1 MNIKRKHINKGFTL
15 VELLVVIAII
25 AALAAMATPVIM
37 KQQKKAA
44 MITATSNAKQ
54 VFMLMVEFD
63 QDYYSFP
70 NTVTETTLAAEGI
83 TGTMSGSANGY
94 LKQLILGGYTTSE
107 EIFFAKDG
115 SQSAS
120 IPPDDDIATNAATLK
135 AGECGFAYIADL
147 SSGKNT
153 GLPLMC
159 APMQSTTTFKSDPYG
174 GKCVVLRIDGAVK
187 QYRIKKPATGSSV
200 SDGVA
205 NIGGGKTLFTST
217 IWTNAQSGSGANFTA
232 PKVYLAD

>member
-1 MNIKRKHINKGFTL
+1 
-15 VELLVVIAII
+15 VIAII

-44 MITATSNAKQ
+44 MITSTSNAKQ

-70 NTVTETTLAAEGI
+70 NADTVALVAADGA
-83 TGTMSGSANGY
+83 TGTMGTSDSNGY
-94 LKQLILGGYTTSE
+94 FKQLIFGGYTTSE

-115 SQSAS
+115 ADTS
-120 IPPDDDIATNAATLK
+120 IPPDDDISGAQALK
-135 AGECGFAYIADL
+135 KGECGFAYISDL

-153 GLPLMC
+153 GLPLIC
-159 APMQSTTTFKSDPYG
+159 APMKDNTTFKGDPYG

-187 QYRIKKPATGSSV
+187 QYRIKKSTSS
-200 SDGVA
+200 SDGEA
-205 NIGGGKTLFTST
+205 NVGGGKTLFNTEIWTAAKTGTST
-217 IWTNAQSGSGANFTA
+217 TFKPPVVNL
-232 PKVYLAD
+232 PE